1 MQLSSFAAHYRL
13 ALAPWLVVA
22 AAGCGGTNAFAPPDE
37 RIRSLLVVSG
47 DGQAAPAG
55 TTLPDP
61 VIVMALDEE
70 GVPLPG
76 VTLRASAPGRIEPAV
91 IRTGAGGEAAFRW
104 TLPDDVGY
112 HEARILAPHS
122 RATDPPGVSVTATA
136 LAGVRSA
143 RSP

>member
-1 MQLSSFAAHYRL
+1 MQLSSFATHYHL

-70 GVPLPG
+70 GAPLPG

-91 IRTGAGGEAAFRW
+91 
-104 TLPDDVGY
+104 
-112 HEARILAPHS
+112 
-122 RATDPPGVSVTATA
+122 
-136 LAGVRSA
+136 
-143 RSP
+143 

>member
-1 MQLSSFAAHYRL
+1 MQLSSLAAHYRL
-13 ALAPWLVVA
+13 VLAPWLVVA
-22 AAGCGGTNAFAPPDE
+22 AAGCGGTNAFAPPDN
-37 RIRSLLVVSG
+37 RVQSLVVVSG

-70 GVPLPG
+70 GAPLPG

-91 IRTGAGGEAAFRW
+91 VRTGPGGEAAFRW
-104 TLPDDVGY
+104 TLPDEVGP
-112 HEARILAPHS
+112 HEARIFAPHG
-122 RATDPPGVSVTATA
+122 RPTDPPAVSVTASA
-136 LAGVRSA
+136 VADVRSA